1 MSERGAGAL
10 FIAHVNAKEG
20 NSIEMVF
27 MNTQKETFPER
38 PKKEMRKS
46 SKAKN
51 SSVCLIP
58 QSASHG
64 RSRSSSAHQVPSARP
79 CDISDMASE
88 RGYEGG
94 HVGRLRTAVAECDV
108 HCRS

>member
-27 MNTQKETFPER
+27 MNTQKNVPRTS
-38 PKKEMRKS
+38 KKGNEEIL
-46 SKAKN
+46 KAK
-51 SSVCLIP
+51 IP
-58 QSASHG
+58 QSASFLSPPHMEEAVPV
-64 RSRSSSAHQVPSARP
+64 AHQVPSARP

>member
-27 MNTQKETFPER
+27 MNTQKGNVPRTS
-38 PKKEMRKS
+38 KKGNEEILKS
-46 SKAKN
+46 KKF
-51 SSVCLIP
+51 SVCLIP

>member
-38 PKKEMRKS
+38 QKRNEEILKS
-46 SKAKN
+46 KN

>member
-38 PKKEMRKS
+38 PKRNEEILKS
-46 SKAKN
+46 KKFLSLPH
-51 SSVCLIP
+51 SSV
-58 QSASHG
+58 
-64 RSRSSSAHQVPSARP
+64 
-79 CDISDMASE
+79 
-88 RGYEGG
+88 
-94 HVGRLRTAVAECDV
+94 RLTWKKPFQ
-108 HCRS
+108 

>member
-27 MNTQKETFPER
+27 MNTQKGTFPER

-79 CDISDMASE
+79 CDILTWPQNAATKED
-88 RGYEGG
+88 
-94 HVGRLRTAVAECDV
+94 VGRLRTAVAECDV